1 MERFAVIGLG
11 RFGMM
16 LAKQLS
22 RDGADVIAVDY
33 NKECVDTI
41 RDHVSLAVCLDATD
55 AEALKSQGID
65 KVDVAVVGVGDSFE
79 SSVLATVT
87 LKELGVPT
95 VISRATSRVRAEIL
109 SRVGA
114 DDVVNPEKESAQRW
128 KNRLLAPSIMER
140 IELAEGA
147 SLVQLETPESFHDKT
162 LSQLDL
168 RKTFRV
174 NVVAIK
180 RTVEEIDE
188 DQGESATR
196 QFLISVPAGDT
207 AIKPGDILI
216 LIGADEAIENL
227 PAN

>member
-11 RFGMM
+11 RFGMT
-16 LAKQLS
+16 LAKLLS
-22 RDGADVIAVDY
+22 QDGADVIAVDSD
-33 NKECVDTI
+33 KKCVDAI

-65 KVDVAVVGVGDSFE
+65 KVDVAVVGVGESFE
-79 SSVLATVT
+79 DSVLVTVT
-87 LKELGVPT
+87 LKELEVPT

-109 SRVGA
+109 ARVGA

-147 SLVQLETPESFHDKT
+147 SLVQLQTPESFHDKT

-174 NVVAIK
+174 NVVAIR
-180 RTVEEIDE
+180 RTVEEIENDE
-188 DQGESATR
+188 TVTR

-207 AIKPGDILI
+207 AIKKGDILI
-216 LIGADEAIENL
+216 LIGTDEAIENL

>member
-11 RFGMM
+11 RFGMTLARL
-16 LAKQLS
+16 LAK
-22 RDGADVIAVDY
+22 DGADVIAVDS
-33 NKECVDTI
+33 NKECVDAI
-41 RDHVSLAVCLDATD
+41 RDQVSLAVCLDATD

-87 LKELGVPT
+87 LKELDVPT
-95 VISRATSRVRAEIL
+95 VISRATSRVRGEIL

-128 KNRLLAPSIMER
+128 KNRLMAPSIMDR

-147 SLVQLETPESFHDKT
+147 SLVQLESPESFHNKT
-162 LSQLDL
+162 LTQLDL
-168 RKTFRV
+168 RKAYRV
-174 NVVAIK
+174 NVVAIR
-180 RTVEEIDE
+180 RTTEEIE
-188 DQGESATR
+188 DGEAVTR
-196 QFLISVPAGDT
+196 QFVISVPAGDT

-216 LIGADEAIENL
+216 LIGTDEAIENL

>member
-1 MERFAVIGLG
+1 MT
-11 RFGMM
+11 
-16 LAKQLS
+16 LAKLLS
-22 RDGADVIAVDY
+22 QDGADVIAVDSD
-33 NKECVDTI
+33 KKCVDAI

-65 KVDVAVVGVGDSFE
+65 KVDVAVVGVGESFE
-79 SSVLATVT
+79 DSVLVTVT
-87 LKELGVPT
+87 LKELEVPT

-109 SRVGA
+109 ARVGA

-147 SLVQLETPESFHDKT
+147 SLVQLQTPESFHDKT

-174 NVVAIK
+174 NVVVIR
-180 RTVEEIDE
+180 RTVEEIENDE
-188 DQGESATR
+188 TVTR

-207 AIKPGDILI
+207 AIKKGDILI
-216 LIGADEAIENL
+216 LIGTDEAIENL

>member
-16 LAKQLS
+16 LAKLLAQ
-22 RDGADVIAVDY
+22 DGADVIAVDSD
-33 NKECVDTI
+33 KECVDAI

-65 KVDVAVVGVGDSFE
+65 KVDVAVVGVGESFE
-79 SSVLATVT
+79 DSVLVTVT
-87 LKELGVPT
+87 LKELEVPT
-95 VISRATSRVRAEIL
+95 VISRATNRVRAEIL
-109 SRVGA
+109 SRIGA

-128 KNRLLAPSIMER
+128 KNRLMAPSIMER

-147 SLVQLETPESFHDKT
+147 SLVQLESPESFHDKT
-162 LSQLDL
+162 LAELHL
-168 RKTFRV
+168 RKNFRV
-174 NVVAIK
+174 NVVAIR
-180 RTVEEIDE
+180 RTVEEVENDE
-188 DQGESATR
+188 TVTR

-207 AIKPGDILI
+207 AIKQGDILI

>member
-1 MERFAVIGLG
+1 MT
-11 RFGMM
+11 
-16 LAKQLS
+16 LAKLLS
-22 RDGADVIAVDY
+22 QDGADVIAVDSD
-33 NKECVDTI
+33 KKCVDAI

-65 KVDVAVVGVGDSFE
+65 KVDVAVVGVGESFE
-79 SSVLATVT
+79 DSVLVTVT
-87 LKELGVPT
+87 LKELEVPT

-109 SRVGA
+109 ARVGA

-147 SLVQLETPESFHDKT
+147 SLVQLQTPESFHDKT

-174 NVVAIK
+174 NVVAIR
-180 RTVEEIDE
+180 RTVEEIENDE
-188 DQGESATR
+188 TVTR

-207 AIKPGDILI
+207 AIKKGDILI
-216 LIGADEAIENL
+216 LIGTDEAIENL

>member
-16 LAKQLS
+16 LARLLAQ
-22 RDGADVIAVDY
+22 DGADVIAVDSD
-33 NKECVDTI
+33 KECVDAI
-41 RDHVSLAVCLDATD
+41 RDQVSLAVCLDATD

-65 KVDVAVVGVGDSFE
+65 KVDVAIVGVGDSFE
-79 SSVLATVT
+79 DSVLATVT

-114 DDVVNPEKESAQRW
+114 DDVVNPEKESALRW
-128 KNRLLAPSIMER
+128 KSRLLAPSIMER

-147 SLVQLETPESFHDKT
+147 SLVQLESPESFHNKT
-162 LSQLDL
+162 LAQLDL
-168 RKTFRV
+168 RKGYRV
-174 NVVAIK
+174 NVVAIR
-180 RTVEEIDE
+180 RTVEEIE
-188 DQGESATR
+188 GGQTVTR
-196 QFLISVPAGDT
+196 QFVISVPAGDT
-207 AIKPGDILI
+207 AIKKGDTLI
-216 LIGADEAIENL
+216 LIGTDEAIENL

>member
-1 MERFAVIGLG
+1 
-11 RFGMM
+11 MM
-16 LAKQLS
+16 LAKLLA
-22 RDGADVIAVDY
+22 RDGADVIAVDSD
-33 NKECVDTI
+33 KECVDAI

-55 AEALKSQGID
+55 PEALKSQGID
-65 KVDVAVVGVGDSFE
+65 KVDVAVVGVGESFE
-79 SSVLATVT
+79 DSVLATVT
-87 LKELGVPT
+87 LKELEVPT

-114 DDVVNPEKESAQRW
+114 DDVVNPEKESAERW
-128 KNRLLAPSIMER
+128 KNRLMAPSIMER

-162 LSQLDL
+162 LAELHL
-168 RKTFRV
+168 RKNYRV
-174 NVVAIK
+174 NVVAIR
-180 RTVEEIDE
+180 RTVEEVENDE
-188 DQGESATR
+188 TVTR

-207 AIKPGDILI
+207 AIKQGDVLI

>member
-1 MERFAVIGLG
+1 MGE
-11 RFGMM
+11 
-16 LAKQLS
+16 
-22 RDGADVIAVDY
+22 
-33 NKECVDTI
+33 
-41 RDHVSLAVCLDATD
+41 
-55 AEALKSQGID
+55 
-65 KVDVAVVGVGDSFE
+65 SFE
-79 SSVLATVT
+79 DSVLVTVT
-87 LKELGVPT
+87 LKELEVPT

-109 SRVGA
+109 ARVGA

-147 SLVQLETPESFHDKT
+147 SLVQLQTPESFHDKT

-174 NVVAIK
+174 NVVAIR
-180 RTVEEIDE
+180 RTVEEIENDE
-188 DQGESATR
+188 TVTR

-207 AIKPGDILI
+207 AIKKGDILI
-216 LIGADEAIENL
+216 LIGTDEAIENL

>member
-1 MERFAVIGLG
+1 MERFAIIGLG

-16 LAKQLS
+16 LAKLLA
-22 RDGADVIAVDY
+22 RDGADVIAVDSD
-33 NKECVDTI
+33 KECVDAI

-55 AEALKSQGID
+55 PEALKSQGID
-65 KVDVAVVGVGDSFE
+65 KVDVAVVGVGESFE
-79 SSVLATVT
+79 DSVLATVT
-87 LKELGVPT
+87 LKELEVPT

-114 DDVVNPEKESAQRW
+114 DDVVNPEKESAERW
-128 KNRLLAPSIMER
+128 KNRLMAPSIMER

-162 LSQLDL
+162 LAELHL
-168 RKTFRV
+168 RKNYRV
-174 NVVAIK
+174 NVVAIR
-180 RTVEEIDE
+180 RTVEEVENDE
-188 DQGESATR
+188 TVTR

-207 AIKPGDILI
+207 AIKQGDVLI

>member
-16 LAKQLS
+16 LARLLS
-22 RDGADVIAVDY
+22 EDGADVIAVDSD
-33 NKECVDTI
+33 KECVDAI
-41 RDHVSLAVCLDATD
+41 RDQVSLAVCLDATD
-55 AEALKSQGID
+55 PEALKSQGID

-79 SSVLATVT
+79 NSVLATVT
-87 LKELGVPT
+87 LKELGVST

-128 KNRLLAPSIMER
+128 KSRLLAPSIMER

-147 SLVQLETPESFHDKT
+147 SLVQLESPESFHNKT
-162 LSQLDL
+162 LAQLDL
-168 RKTFRV
+168 RKGYRV
-174 NVVAIK
+174 NLVAIR
-180 RTVEEIDE
+180 RTVEEIE
-188 DQGESATR
+188 DGQRVTR
-196 QFLISVPAGDT
+196 QFVISVPAGDT
-207 AIKPGDILI
+207 AIKKGDILI
-216 LIGADEAIENL
+216 LIGTDEAIENL